1 MGLGDSSPGTPS
13 PPTFRPAQRTS
24 TGTHQAAV
32 PRRHTG
38 WAQEGRRRWV
48 PSMCEW
54 PSQPPPHGGR
64 QSGARQA
71 KARALLGE
79 PCFPGWG
86 PAIPAP
92 RRGCLASRPSQRGLC
107 SQHPPP
113 PEGSDSFSLP
123 GAAGGGW
130 PTTPPRSVR
139 PSSRAS
145 TSAPQ
150 RSGQPLPSGAWGRGG
165 GPLQPGWRPGRPAHT
180 RTRTSLPPWTATRLP
195 AASHVSRP
203 SPAQP

>member
-1 MGLGDSSPGTPS
+1 
-13 PPTFRPAQRTS
+13 
-24 TGTHQAAV
+24 
-32 PRRHTG
+32 
-38 WAQEGRRRWV
+38 
-48 PSMCEW
+48 MCEW

-79 PCFPGWG
+79 PRFPGWG

-107 SQHPPP
+107 SQRPPP
-113 PEGSDSFSLP
+113 PEGSDLFSLP

-139 PSSRAS
+139 PGSRTS

-180 RTRTSLPPWTATRLP
+180 HIATAVDGHTASRCLTRQQTLPGTALTAGRPRDWAPTCRPAPSLLGSRFSPPRACRLVQRTG
-195 AASHVSRP
+195 
-203 SPAQP
+203 Q